1 MYNVIFYET
10 SDGVSEMWS
19 FMQELE
25 ERIDTDKDARIQY
38 NQISLCIF
46 LLKEKG
52 TRMGK
57 KLTKYIGDGIWE
69 LRPGFNRVLY
79 FYYKDDTFVL
89 LHQFRKQT
97 RKTPRQEIEKA
108 KRERND
114 WIERKE
120 SEDENLG

>member
-1 MYNVIFYET
+1 M
-10 SDGVSEMWS
+10 
-19 FMQELE
+19 L
-25 ERIDTDKDARIQY
+25 
-38 NQISLCIF
+38 
-46 LLKEKG
+46 
-52 TRMGK
+52 GK

>member
-1 MYNVIFYET
+1 MLT
-10 SDGVSEMWS
+10 R
-19 FMQELE
+19 
-25 ERIDTDKDARIQY
+25 ERICAIIYLEND
-38 NQISLCIF
+38 
-46 LLKEKG
+46 
-52 TRMGK
+52 
-57 KLTKYIGDGIWE
+57 DGIWE